1 MAQVAKLSE
10 VVALGAEM
18 VEKALQYALSHL
30 ARPVVIPGAKSPTQA
45 GANAAAGGAELSME
59 ECERLR
65 I

>member
-1 MAQVAKLSE
+1 
-10 VVALGAEM
+10 
-18 VEKALQYALSHL
+18 LQYALSHP